1 MKTRIA
7 IAVLDGFLAITAL
20 AGATI
25 VLPTLPTG
33 MLAGSV
39 FPDFLVPGLA
49 LGVLVAGSALVAA
62 AAVLLRPK
70 LGAAVA
76 MISTLM
82 IVVFEVVE
90 IATIGYH
97 WLQVAYI
104 VLGLVIGGL
113 GFRLWIAAGGYS
125 PSPGDLGHHHSAS
138 QG

>member
-25 VLPTLPTG
+25 VVPTLPTS

-49 LGVLVAGSALVAA
+49 LGVLVAGSAFAA
-62 AAVLLRPK
+62 TAAVLRRPK
-70 LGAAVA
+70 LGAALA
-76 MISTLM
+76 MISALT
-82 IVVFEVVE
+82 IIVFEVVE
-90 IATIGYH
+90 VASVGYH

-104 VLGLVIGGL
+104 VLGVLIAAL
-113 GFRLWIAAGGYS
+113 GFRVWIAEGGYI
-125 PSPGDLGHHHSAS
+125 PSRGDLGRHHTAS
-138 QG
+138 E